1 MKREY
6 GKNFAADIKI
16 DKYKLDEESEMS
28 ASILDHYAELNA
40 KARTDVDRADNA
52 VKLIMAKK
60 MLEYSINPKK
70 DVKVTVD
77 SLKAMVECDEE
88 VQEAK
93 EELFQATSKANNYY
107 AAVDA
112 LHDKSAR
119 LHDLVDLWMKGY
131 YTNT

>member
-6 GKNFAADIKI
+6 GKDFAADIKI

-60 MLEYSINPKK
+60 MLEYSVNPMK

-93 EELFQATSKANNYY
+93 EELLKATSKANNYY